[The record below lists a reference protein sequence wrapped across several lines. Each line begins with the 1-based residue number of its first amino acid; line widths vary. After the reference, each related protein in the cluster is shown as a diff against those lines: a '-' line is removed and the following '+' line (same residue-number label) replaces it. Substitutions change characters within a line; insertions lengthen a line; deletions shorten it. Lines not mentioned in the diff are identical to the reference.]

1 VHYHTEALQRRRKR
15 ELRYRGRD
23 VPNDNTT
30 IARACSE
37 PPEEQRSRRRITFAT
52 YLAPP
57 FRGSHELC
65 GAAMGVST
73 RYSSTRERLQAHL
86 PAQLDCYLLLNTSW
100 PLGSESP
107 RPQPT
112 QRARFTERTRS
123 IQTRRES
130 CGSRRGKHRF
140 RRICAAPGRTAGA
153 AEAERAEAVVAKR
166 LAQRFVLATV
176 AARKDNVPPRVV
188 IQMRAS
194 WRQRKTTARTGVRA
208 HIRLVHTP
216 DEHFSDASSAAH
228 QSASASAQQPVWQT
242 PCFALW

>member
-1 VHYHTEALQRRRKR
+1 MHYHTEALQRRRKR

-30 IARACSE
+30 IARACSQ

-130 CGSRRGKHRF
+130 RGSSVGNTVF
-140 RRICAAPGRTAGA
+140 GAFAPLQAG
-153 AEAERAEAVVAKR
+153 RAEAVVAKR

-216 DEHFSDASSAAH
+216 DRHFSDASSAAH